1 MSTLAGLCKGP
12 KGEPDALDGVSEGL
26 RAELLTLTS
35 SGSVRLAH
43 WRARRHDVSAE
54 LYAWLNREYARLGP
68 YRRGREGEREQHA
81 LTRRGLTLEKCRLE
95 DAGRADPVCRS
106 TATRRFHRWT
116 EVEDSPYT
124 GGSIG
129 LALELRNRE
138 KVLGRTVDSRRDL
151 RIRYTEP
158 ASSPPA
164 GVTNLDQYRTSD

>member
-1 MSTLAGLCKGP
+1 
-12 KGEPDALDGVSEGL
+12 
-26 RAELLTLTS
+26 
-35 SGSVRLAH
+35 
-43 WRARRHDVSAE
+43 VSAE

-68 YRRGREGEREQHA
+68 YRRGREGERE
-81 LTRRGLTLEKCRLE
+81 
-95 DAGRADPVCRS
+95 
-106 TATRRFHRWT
+106 HRWT
-116 EVEDSPYT
+116 EVEDGPYT

-138 KVLGRTVDSRRDL
+138 KVLGRTIDSRRDL

>member
-12 KGEPDALDGVSEGL
+12 NGEPDALDGVSEGL

-43 WRARRHDVSAE
+43 WRAGRHDVSAE

-129 LALELRNRE
+129 
-138 KVLGRTVDSRRDL
+138 RR
-151 RIRYTEP
+151 RSCAIARRCWEP
-158 ASSPPA
+158 RSTRVAIWHATPNPRRRRRPGS
-164 GVTNLDQYRTSD
+164 RTSTSTGTSD